1 MGLPV
6 LAMFVLW
13 LAYGVWQWKRSSSWL
28 LRMQAISRNRK
39 PFLAMAYLFGGA
51 SILLAS
57 LYGVYAMGGFPK
69 QGIAGWAWPICAAA
83 GLVFVHAQVTAGAML
98 VSMAV
103 TPQGVQPSEQE
114 KERS

>member
-13 LAYGVWQWKRSSSWL
+13 LAYGVWQWRRSASL
-28 LRMQAISRNRK
+28 LAHVNAVPRHRK
-39 PFLAMAYLFGGA
+39 PVLGLSYLVGGA
-51 SILLAS
+51 IVLLAG

-69 QGIAGWAWPICAAA
+69 QGVAAWAWPICALCV
-83 GLVFVHAQVTAGAML
+83 LVFVHSQVTAGALL

-103 TPQGVQPSEQE
+103 TPGSDKTSEQS
-114 KERS
+114 KEGS